1 MNATAGG
8 MRTVRLPTE
17 EEVGLAAESS
27 RLLAA
32 CLGAGQQ
39 ARLRLIDG
47 DTDVTVPVS
56 AIHMLVDILTQ
67 MAQGNAVSLVPVHA
81 ELTTQQ
87 AADLLN
93 VSRPYLVK
101 QLEAGEVPF
110 HKLGRHRR
118 VRFTDLMAYKE
129 RVDRAGREAADA
141 LTAEAQELGLGYAS
155 PAACHTYPGQPTASA
170 ETQRPG
176 CLGARS

>member
-1 MNATAGG
+1 MSAASSLL
-8 MRTVRLPTE
+8 RTVRLPTE
-17 EEVGLAAESS
+17 EEAGLAAESS

-32 CLGAGQQ
+32 CAGSGER

-56 AIHMLVDILTQ
+56 AIHMLVDILSQ

-101 QLEAGEVPF
+101 RLEAGDIPF

-118 VRFTDLMAYKE
+118 IRFADLLAYKE
-129 RVDRAGREAADA
+129 RIDSAGREAADTLA
-141 LTAEAQELGLGYAS
+141 AEAQELDLGY
-155 PAACHTYPGQPTASA
+155 
-170 ETQRPG
+170 
-176 CLGARS
+176 

>member
-1 MNATAGG
+1 MNATARVTR
-8 MRTVRLPTE
+8 MVRLPTE
-17 EEVGLAAESS
+17 EEVGLAAASS
-27 RLLAA
+27 RRRAPS
-32 CLGAGQQ
+32 LGAGQQ

-47 DTDVTVPVS
+47 GTDVTVPVS
-56 AIHMLVDILTQ
+56 AIHMLVDILNQ

-129 RVDRAGREAADA
+129 RVDCTGREAADT
-141 LTAEAQELGLGYAS
+141 LTAEAQELGQGY
-155 PAACHTYPGQPTASA
+155 
-170 ETQRPG
+170 
-176 CLGARS
+176 

>member
-1 MNATAGG
+1 
-8 MRTVRLPTE
+8 
-17 EEVGLAAESS
+17 
-27 RLLAA
+27 
-32 CLGAGQQ
+32 
-39 ARLRLIDG
+39 LIDG
-47 DTDVTVPVS
+47 GTDVTVPVS
-56 AIHMLVDILTQ
+56 AIHMLVDILNQ

-129 RVDRAGREAADA
+129 RVDRTGREAADT
-141 LTAEAQELGLGYAS
+141 LTAEAQELGQGY
-155 PAACHTYPGQPTASA
+155 
-170 ETQRPG
+170 
-176 CLGARS
+176 

>member
-1 MNATAGG
+1 MNATASVTR
-8 MRTVRLPTE
+8 MVRLPTE

-47 DTDVTVPVS
+47 GTDVTVPVS

-129 RVDRAGREAADA
+129 RVDRTGRKAADT
-141 LTAEAQELGLGYAS
+141 LTAEAQELGQGY
-155 PAACHTYPGQPTASA
+155 
-170 ETQRPG
+170 
-176 CLGARS
+176 

>member
-1 MNATAGG
+1 MKQGMGAMNATASA

-17 EEVGLAAESS
+17 EEVDLAAESS

-32 CLGAGQQ
+32 CLGAGKH

-56 AIHMLVDILTQ
+56 VIHILVDILNQ

-129 RVDRAGREAADA
+129 RVDSACREAAYA
-141 LTAEAQELGLGYAS
+141 LTAEAQELGLGY
-155 PAACHTYPGQPTASA
+155 
-170 ETQRPG
+170 
-176 CLGARS
+176 

>member
-1 MNATAGG
+1 M
-8 MRTVRLPTE
+8 PTE
-17 EEVGLAAESS
+17 EEVKLAAESS

-32 CLGAGQQ
+32 IVGKGEET
-39 ARLRLIDG
+39 RLRLIDG
-47 DTDVTVPVS
+47 DTDITVPIS
-56 AIHMLVDILTQ
+56 AIHLLMNLLNE

-101 QLEAGEVPF
+101 QLEAGEIEF

-118 VRFTDLMAYKE
+118 IRFADLMAYKE
-129 RVDRAGREAADA
+129 QVDRESRKAMDA
-141 LTAEAQELGLGYAS
+141 LTAEAQEQGMGY
-155 PAACHTYPGQPTASA
+155 
-170 ETQRPG
+170 
-176 CLGARS
+176 

>member
-1 MNATAGG
+1 MNATASVTR
-8 MRTVRLPTE
+8 MVRLPTE
-17 EEVGLAAESS
+17 EEVGLAAGSS

-47 DTDVTVPVS
+47 GTDVTVPVS
-56 AIHMLVDILTQ
+56 AIHMLVDILNQ

-129 RVDRAGREAADA
+129 RVDRTGREAADT
-141 LTAEAQELGLGYAS
+141 LTAEAQELGQGY
-155 PAACHTYPGQPTASA
+155 
-170 ETQRPG
+170 
-176 CLGARS
+176 

>member
-1 MNATAGG
+1 MSSATCTL
-8 MRTVRLPTE
+8 RKVRMPTE
-17 EEVGLAAESS
+17 EEVKLAAESS

-32 CLGAGQQ
+32 IVGKGEET
-39 ARLRLIDG
+39 RLRLIDG
-47 DTDVTVPVS
+47 DTDITVPIS
-56 AIHMLVDILTQ
+56 AIHLLMNLLNE

-101 QLEAGEVPF
+101 QLEAGKIEF

-118 VRFTDLMAYKE
+118 IRFADLMAYKE
-129 RVDRAGREAADA
+129 QVDRKSRKALGA
-141 LTAEAQELGLGYAS
+141 LTAEAQEQGMGY
-155 PAACHTYPGQPTASA
+155 
-170 ETQRPG
+170 
-176 CLGARS
+176 

>member
-1 MNATAGG
+1 MSATARA
-8 MRTVRLPTE
+8 MRSVRLPTE

-32 CLGAGQQ
+32 CLSAGKQ

-56 AIHMLVDILTQ
+56 AIDMLVDILNQ

-129 RVDRAGREAADA
+129 RVDRTGREAANA
-141 LTAEAQELGLGYAS
+141 LTAEAQELGLGY
-155 PAACHTYPGQPTASA
+155 
-170 ETQRPG
+170 
-176 CLGARS
+176 